1 MEILFTITYL
11 AIIGCGILCIIFGS
25 SKKSFLLI
33 SLGIN
38 IAVPIAYFI
47 GMMATDAPTSTSVDF
62 LKGFLFI
69 QGIPIIL
76 FIISSLLLL
85 LFSSKNQ
92 SGKKGGCYFEEK
104 HCVHFHSVFKLF
116 VSCM

>member
-1 MEILFTITYL
+1 MENLFTIIFL

-38 IAVPIAYFI
+38 IVALPVAYFI
-47 GMMATDAPTSTSVDF
+47 GMMATDAPTSTSVNF

-76 FIISSLLLL
+76 FIISLLLL

-92 SGKKGGCYFEEK
+92 KKTK
-104 HCVHFHSVFKLF
+104 AI
-116 VSCM
+116 

>member
-47 GMMATDAPTSTSVDF
+47 GMMATDAPTSTSVNF

-76 FIISSLLLL
+76 FIISLLLL

-92 SGKKGGCYFEEK
+92 KKTK
-104 HCVHFHSVFKLF
+104 AI
-116 VSCM
+116 

>member
-1 MEILFTITYL
+1 MENLFTIIFL

-47 GMMATDAPTSTSVDF
+47 GMMATDAPTSTSVNF

-76 FIISSLLLL
+76 FIISLLLL

-92 SGKKGGCYFEEK
+92 KKTK
-104 HCVHFHSVFKLF
+104 AI
-116 VSCM
+116 